1 MQFSVLRYFIQ
12 VSFLSCFVCSCGSSD
27 KDNKEYTY
35 FGGEIVNPNTNYVV
49 LSKGYD
55 YRDTILL
62 DKNNRFLH
70 KIENLE
76 DGLYSF
82 KHNPEYQVVL
92 LEKGDSVLIRL
103 NTLEF
108 DESLVFTG
116 KGSGKNNFLIDLF
129 LQNEIEREH
138 LKRTGFMQS
147 ASYFKKNQDSLLN
160 IKSAAFEKL
169 IDKNELSNLAKK
181 LTQASFIFEYYMRH
195 EYYFTSRYKM
205 KGPDATKELSASF
218 FNYRNQIDFNDDE
231 LKRLYSYNWFLN
243 CYFTNASFANNENGL
258 QHNNDLENFIYKLD
272 LINNVVEH
280 SYIKNNLLRR
290 STIRFLLDDSKNNE
304 ESNNA
309 LKHYLSVSTSNRSQ
323 KELKKLARHISKL
336 RPNKIIPDQ
345 DLITSKGETVKLSS
359 LFSKPITALYFWSIE
374 SKDHYV
380 KAHEKATYLSSLY
393 PGIDFIAV
401 NIDPDQ
407 TKNWLKTIKRHGYN
421 LDNEYEF
428 KYPKC
433 SSEELVIHY
442 RNKVILVDQ
451 DGKIINPSTD
461 LFASVFEKQLM
472 QYTQLASLEN

>member
-1 MQFSVLRYFIQ
+1 MQFSVLRYF
-12 VSFLSCFVCSCGSSD
+12 VLVPFLSCFVISCGSSE
-27 KDNKEYTY
+27 KSNKEYTY
-35 FGGEIVNPNTNYVV
+35 FGGEIVNPNTNYVI
-49 LSKGYD
+49 LSNGHDCK
-55 YRDTILL
+55 DTIFL

-70 KIENLE
+70 KVENLE

-82 KHNPEYQVVL
+82 KHKPEYQVIL
-92 LEKGDSVLIRL
+92 LEKGDSVLVRL
-103 NTLEF
+103 NTIEF

-116 KGSGKNNFLIDLF
+116 EGSAKNNFLIDLF
-129 LQNEIEREH
+129 LQNEIEREK
-138 LKRTGFMQS
+138 LKRTGFRQS
-147 ASYFKKNQDSLLN
+147 PSYFKKNQDSLLQM
-160 IKSAAFEKL
+160 KSATFEKL

-195 EYYFTSRYKM
+195 EFYFNSLYEM
-205 KGPDATKELSASF
+205 GSPGATEELSASF

-243 CYFTNASFANNENGL
+243 WYFTNASLSNNSNQE
-258 QHNNDLENFIYKLD
+258 QYNDRVGSFIYKLD
-272 LINNVVEH
+272 LIDTVIKH
-280 SYIKNNLLRR
+280 SYIKNSLLRR
-290 STIRFLLDDSKNNE
+290 STIRFLLDDSKNNQ
-304 ESNNA
+304 ESDIV
-309 LKHYLSVSTSNRSQ
+309 LKHYLSVSTNKRSQ
-323 KELKKLARHISKL
+323 RELKKLARHISKL
-336 RPNKIIPDQ
+336 RPNNIIPDQ

-359 LFSKPITALYFWSIE
+359 LFNKPITALYFWSIE

-380 KAHEKATYLSSLY
+380 KAHEKAEYLSSLY

-401 NIDPDQ
+401 NTNADQ
-407 TKNWLKTIKRHGYN
+407 TKNWLKTIKRHRYN
-421 LDNEYEF
+421 LENEYEF

-442 RNKVILVDQ
+442 RNKVILVNE